1 MKAIKITARE
11 AKAFSDF
18 DTSVPAS
25 AGHLLIEIPDPDDL
39 SGILVG
45 VVHPHRAGEGYG
57 VESHGRSIEIQ
68 IARDKEARGDER
80 S

>member
-1 MKAIKITARE
+1 MKAIKITVRE

-25 AGHLLIEIPDPDDL
+25 AGHLLIEIHNPDNL
-39 SGILVG
+39 GGILVG
-45 VVHPHRAGEGYG
+45 VVHPHRAGEG
-57 VESHGRSIEIQ
+57 VEFHRGNIEIQ
-68 IARDKEARGDER
+68 IARDKEVRGDER